1 MRYNKSNG
9 NLMLRSILSKLLILP
24 PIVLALMV
32 LNWMNNQP
40 KANGREREEIGY
52 PVSFVKV
59 MPRIV
64 SAEARGFGRVETTRS
79 WSGVA
84 EVEGRLVVYDDDLQ
98 VGKMVSAGDLLFEI
112 DPRDYQ
118 INVAQREAD
127 VLRAQADIQALQVN
141 ASNTQAS
148 LDVERKILEIYRADR
163 DRIEKLIKGGS
174 VAATELDSANRTF
187 LSQQSAVTS
196 LEATLALVAPD
207 LRSAEAV
214 LAKAQADLESAERDL
229 ARTRVLAPLDG
240 RVSERRASASEYV
253 RPGDTLITL
262 ETVNTVEIK
271 AAFQPSDFAQL
282 VEAVNTSQ
290 SPEQENQNDGTL
302 SRAGATLQ
310 AQVITQFGGGTA
322 RTWPAIITRVTG
334 QIDESTGAIGVV
346 VQVENTVKS
355 PQDPAGPP
363 LISGGFVEVIL
374 TGPPIDDVLLVPE
387 RALRYEAGTTYL
399 YVANSDNRLVRR
411 DVIIGTVYGDQLEIR
426 EGLSS
431 GARVVLSDPSPATIG
446 LLLELVELGVE
457 HGSNQP

>member
-1 MRYNKSNG
+1 MP
-9 NLMLRSILSKLLILP
+9 RSTLSKLLILP

-32 LNWMNNQP
+32 VSWMNNQP
-40 KANGREREEIGY
+40 RARGQDREEVGF
-52 PVSFVKV
+52 PVSFVTV
-59 MPRIV
+59 TPRVV

-84 EVEGRLVVYDDDLQ
+84 EVEGRLVVYDDNLQ
-98 VGKMVSAGDLLFEI
+98 VGTMVSAGELLFEI

-127 VLRAQADIQALQVN
+127 VLRAQADIQSLQVN
-141 ASNTQAS
+141 ASYTQAS
-148 LDVERKILEIYRADR
+148 LDVERKILEINRADR
-163 DRIEKLIKGGS
+163 DRIEKLIKRGS
-174 VAATELDSANRTF
+174 VAATGLDSANRTF

-196 LEATLALVAPD
+196 LEASLALVAHD
-207 LRSAEAV
+207 LRSAEAA

-240 RVSERRASASEYV
+240 RVSERGASASEYV

-271 AAFQPSDFAQL
+271 AAFQPSYFVQL
-282 VEAVNTSQ
+282 VGAMNASQTS
-290 SPEQENQNDGTL
+290 EQENQNDGPL
-302 SRAGATLQ
+302 SRAGTTLQ
-310 AQVITQFGGGTA
+310 AHVIAQFGGGTV

-346 VQVENTVKS
+346 VQVENTAKS

-363 LISGGFVEVIL
+363 LISGGFVEVII
-374 TGPPIDDVLLVPE
+374 TSPPIDDVLLVPE

-399 YVANSDNRLVRR
+399 YVADRDNRLARR
-411 DVIIGTVYGDQLEIR
+411 DVIIGTVYGDQVEIR
-426 EGLSS
+426 EGLAT
-431 GARVVLSDPSPATIG
+431 GARVVLSDPSPATSG
-446 LLLELVELGVE
+446 LLLELVEQSVE
-457 HGSNQP
+457 HESMLP

>member
-1 MRYNKSNG
+1 
-9 NLMLRSILSKLLILP
+9 MLRSILVKLLILP
-24 PIVLALMV
+24 PIALALMV
-32 LNWMNNQP
+32 VSWMNNQP
-40 KANGREREEIGY
+40 QASGQEREEIGF
-52 PVSFVKV
+52 PVSFVNV
-59 MPRIV
+59 RPRVV

-98 VGKMVSAGDLLFEI
+98 VGTMVSAGDLLFEI

-141 ASNTQAS
+141 ASNSKAS
-148 LDVERKILEIYRADR
+148 LDVERKILEIYRTDR

-196 LEATLALVAPD
+196 LEASLALVAPD
-207 LRSAEAV
+207 LRSAGAA

-229 ARTRVLAPLDG
+229 ARTRVVAPLDG
-240 RVSERRASASEYV
+240 SVSERGASASEYV

-262 ETVNTVEIK
+262 EAVDTVEIK

-282 VEAVNTSQ
+282 VGGALKAGQLSSSEDA
-290 SPEQENQNDGTL
+290 NDAPL
-302 SRAGATLQ
+302 SRVKKTLQ
-310 AQVITQFGGGTA
+310 AQVIAQFGRGITEA
-322 RTWPAIITRVTG
+322 RQAKITRVTG

-346 VQVENTVKS
+346 VQVENTARKS
-355 PQDPAGPP
+355 QGPAKPP

-374 TGPPIDDVLLVPE
+374 TGPPIENVLLVPE
-387 RALRYEAGTTYL
+387 RALRYEGDTTYL
-399 YVANSDNRLVRR
+399 YVADTDNRLVRR
-411 DVIIGTVYGDQLEIR
+411 DVITGTVFGDQVEIR
-426 EGLSS
+426 EGLIDS
-431 GARVVLSDPSPATIG
+431 ARVVLSDPSPATLG
-446 LLLELVELGVE
+446 LLLNLVE
-457 HGSNQP
+457 HRSQRP

>member
-1 MRYNKSNG
+1 
-9 NLMLRSILSKLLILP
+9 
-24 PIVLALMV
+24 
-32 LNWMNNQP
+32 
-40 KANGREREEIGY
+40 
-52 PVSFVKV
+52 
-59 MPRIV
+59 
-64 SAEARGFGRVETTRS
+64 
-79 WSGVA
+79 
-84 EVEGRLVVYDDDLQ
+84 
-98 VGKMVSAGDLLFEI
+98 LFEI

-127 VLRAQADIQALQVN
+127 VLRARADIQTLQVN

-148 LDVERKILEIYRADR
+148 LDVERKILEIHRADR

-196 LEATLALVAPD
+196 LEASLALVAPD
-207 LRSAEAV
+207 LRSAEAA

-229 ARTRVLAPLDG
+229 ARTRVVAPLDG
-240 RVSERRASASEYV
+240 RVSERGASASEYV

-282 VEAVNTSQ
+282 VGAMNASQTS
-290 SPEQENQNDGTL
+290 EQENQNDGPL
-302 SRAGATLQ
+302 SRAGAKLQ
-310 AQVITQFGGGTA
+310 AHVMAQFGGGTA

-346 VQVENTVKS
+346 VQVENTAKS

-363 LISGGFVEVIL
+363 LISGGFVEVIITSPL
-374 TGPPIDDVLLVPE
+374 IGDVLLVPE

-399 YVANSDNRLVRR
+399 YVADSGGRLARR
-411 DVIIGTVYGDQLEIR
+411 DVIVGTVYGDQVEIR
-426 EGLSS
+426 EGLTT
-431 GARVVLSDPSPATIG
+431 GARVVLSDPSPATSG
-446 LLLELVELGVE
+446 LLLELVEQSVE
-457 HGSNQP
+457 HESKLP

>member
-1 MRYNKSNG
+1 
-9 NLMLRSILSKLLILP
+9 MLRSTFSKLLILP
-24 PIVLALMV
+24 PIALALAIV
-32 LNWMNNQP
+32 SWMNNQP
-40 KANGREREEIGY
+40 RASVHDREEVGF
-52 PVSFVKV
+52 PVSFVTV
-59 MPRIV
+59 TPRAV

-84 EVEGRLVVYDDDLQ
+84 EVEGRLVVYDDNLQ
-98 VGKMVSAGDLLFEI
+98 VGTMVSAGDLLFEI

-127 VLRAQADIQALQVN
+127 VLRAQADIQTLQVN

-148 LDVERKILEIYRADR
+148 LDVERKILEIHRADR

-196 LEATLALVAPD
+196 LEASLALVAPD
-207 LRSAEAV
+207 LRSAEAA

-229 ARTRVLAPLDG
+229 ARTRVVAPLDG
-240 RVSERRASASEYV
+240 RVSERGASASEYV

-282 VEAVNTSQ
+282 VGAMNASQTS
-290 SPEQENQNDGTL
+290 EQENQNDGPL
-302 SRAGATLQ
+302 SRAGAKLQ
-310 AQVITQFGGGTA
+310 AHVMAHFGGGTA

-346 VQVENTVKS
+346 VQVENTAKS

-363 LISGGFVEVIL
+363 LISGGFVEVIITSPL
-374 TGPPIDDVLLVPE
+374 IGDVLLVPE

-399 YVANSDNRLVRR
+399 YVADSGGRLARR
-411 DVIIGTVYGDQLEIR
+411 DVVVGTVYGDQVEIR
-426 EGLSS
+426 EGLTT
-431 GARVVLSDPSPATIG
+431 GARVVLSDPSPATSG
-446 LLLELVELGVE
+446 LLLELVEQSVE
-457 HGSNQP
+457 HESKLP

>member
-1 MRYNKSNG
+1 
-9 NLMLRSILSKLLILP
+9 MLRSILSKLLILP
-24 PIVLALMV
+24 PIALALV
-32 LNWMNNQP
+32 VVSWMNNQP
-40 KANGREREEIGY
+40 RVSGQEREEVGF
-52 PVSFVKV
+52 PVSFVNV
-59 MPRIV
+59 TPRVV

-84 EVEGRLVVYDDDLQ
+84 EVEGRLVVYDDNLQ
-98 VGKMVSAGDLLFEI
+98 VGTMVSVGDLLFEI

-127 VLRAQADIQALQVN
+127 VLRAQADIQTLQVN

-148 LDVERKILEIYRADR
+148 LDVERKILEIHRADR

-196 LEATLALVAPD
+196 LEASLALVAPD
-207 LRSAEAV
+207 LRSAEAA

-229 ARTRVLAPLDG
+229 ARTRVVAPLDG
-240 RVSERRASASEYV
+240 RVSERGASASEYV

-282 VEAVNTSQ
+282 VGAMNANQTS
-290 SPEQENQNDGTL
+290 EHENQNDGPL

-310 AQVITQFGGGTA
+310 AQVIAQFGGGIA
-322 RTWPAIITRVTG
+322 RAWPAIITRVTG

-346 VQVENTVKS
+346 VQVENTAKS
-355 PQDPAGPP
+355 PQDPAAPP
-363 LISGGFVEVIL
+363 LISGGFVEVII
-374 TGPPIDDVLLVPE
+374 TSPPIDDVLLVPE

-399 YVANSDNRLVRR
+399 YVADSDNRLARR
-411 DVIIGTVYGDQLEIR
+411 DVIIGTVYGDQVEIR
-426 EGLSS
+426 EGLSI
-431 GARVVLSDPSPATIG
+431 GARVVLSDPSPATSG
-446 LLLELVELGVE
+446 LLLELVEQSVE
-457 HGSNQP
+457 HESKLP